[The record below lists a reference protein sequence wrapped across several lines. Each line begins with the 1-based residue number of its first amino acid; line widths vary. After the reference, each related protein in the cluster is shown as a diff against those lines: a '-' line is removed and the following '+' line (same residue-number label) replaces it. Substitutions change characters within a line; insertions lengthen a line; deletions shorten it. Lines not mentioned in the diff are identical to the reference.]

1 MTDDARRF
9 RQALLDLMRR
19 PEYRPAEF
27 HDLERLLKVDRA
39 RHRTFKRVVG
49 ALTEEGVIERTDRRR
64 FALTGAARPG
74 GTERPAGARG
84 RGAGP
89 VPTAGRA
96 APARPGAPAITGLLQ
111 VNPKGFGFVVADQG
125 GRDLFIPPQGVGNWR
140 DGDRVSAIV
149 VQESR
154 DGRLQGEITG
164 LIERSRRRVVGV
176 FRAARGGASAAPA
189 GQAPAPRGAAGVVEA
204 YDRRHEG
211 GVVIPE
217 GQAGGAVD
225 GLVVGVEILTP
236 PTEARR
242 ATGRVIEVI
251 GPEATAGT
259 ELRAVIVKFGLREEF
274 PPDVLQEA
282 ERAPAEVSAAERA
295 GREDFRGLPI
305 VTIDGETARDFD
317 DAVLVRRLGDG
328 WELQVHIADVGHYVQ
343 ATKPLDA
350 EALERGTSV
359 YFPGFSLPMLP
370 HRLSNG
376 ICSLNPKVDRLVLSC
391 VMTLDAEGQIT
402 AHRLVEGVIRSAARM
417 TYTEVAKILV
427 GRDPAVIER
436 YRDLVPHFQAMETLC
451 GVLNARRRKRGSIDF
466 DLPEPEVILAATG
479 EMTGILAL
487 ERNIAHRIIEEF
499 MLAANE
505 TVAEHL
511 FKARVPS
518 IYRVHERPDPR
529 RLEDFDIIAHAFGYR
544 LPRPFTAIQPA
555 AFAALLDRA
564 RGRPEEPFLAKQML
578 RSMKQARYSERRDQH
593 FGLASP
599 CYTHFTSPIR
609 RYPDLIVH
617 RLVKRLLK
625 GTPMDAAERARWEEF
640 LPEAAARSS
649 FRERAADAAENELI
663 QRKKMTFMAG
673 RLGEE
678 FDGFVGSVEDF
689 GFFVELKELFV
700 EGLVPIES
708 LGDDRYR
715 YDERRRVLRGERRG
729 RVIALGDPARV
740 RIARVDTARL
750 QIEFALIGIKTGL
763 RPAGALAPPTPDP
776 STARRRGS
784 RRGGAHGAPP
794 ARGGQGR
801 RKGSGAGGSGG
812 SRAPGSA
819 RAAGADRRA
828 RRRSRRRR

>member
-9 RQALLDLMRR
+9 RQALLDLMRQ
-19 PEYRPAEF
+19 PGYRPAEF

-39 RHRTFKRVVG
+39 RHRTFKRLVHTL
-49 ALTEEGVIERTDRRR
+49 AEEGVIERIDRRR
-64 FALTGAARPG
+64 FALPGSARPG
-74 GTERPAGARG
+74 GTAGRGGARG
-84 RGAGP
+84 RGAAML
-89 VPTAGRA
+89 PTTGRA
-96 APARPGAPAITGLLQ
+96 ASARPGARTVTGLLQ
-111 VNPKGFGFVVADQG
+111 VNPKGFAFVVADQG
-125 GRDLFIPPQGVGNWR
+125 GRDLFIPPQGVGDWR
-140 DGDRVSAIV
+140 DGDRVEAIV
-149 VQESR
+149 VKESS

-176 FRAARGGASAAPA
+176 FRAARGSTTSAPA
-189 GQAPAPRGAAGVVEA
+189 GQPVAPRGAAGVVEA

-236 PTEARR
+236 PTEERR

-251 GPEATAGT
+251 GPEASAGT
-259 ELRAVIVKFGLREEF
+259 ELRAVIVKYGLREDY
-274 PPDVLQEA
+274 PPDVVQEA

-317 DAVLVRRLGDG
+317 DAVLVRRQGDG
-328 WELQVHIADVGHYVQ
+328 WELQVHIADVAHYVR
-343 ATKPLDA
+343 ASTPLDA

-376 ICSLNPKVDRLVLSC
+376 ICSLNPNVERLVLSC
-391 VMTLDAEGQIT
+391 VMTLDADGRIT

-427 GRDPAVIER
+427 DRDPAVIER

-451 GVLNARRRKRGSIDF
+451 GVLNVRRRKRGSIDF
-466 DLPEPEVILAATG
+466 DLPEPEVILAVTG
-479 EMTGILAL
+479 EMTGIMAL

-544 LPRPFTAIQPA
+544 LPRPFTSIQPA

-564 RGRPEEPFLAKQML
+564 RDRPEEPFLAKQML
-578 RSMKQARYSERRDQH
+578 RSMKQARYSERLDQH

-617 RLVKRLLK
+617 RLVKRLLR
-625 GTPMDAAERARWEEF
+625 GGPMDAAERARWEEF

-663 QRKKMTFMAG
+663 QRKKMTFMAA

-689 GFFVELKELFV
+689 GFFVELKDLFV
-700 EGLVPIES
+700 EGLVPIET
-708 LGDDRYR
+708 LGDDHYR
-715 YDERRRVLRGERRG
+715 YDERRRILRGERRG

-740 RIARVDTARL
+740 KIARVDTARL
-750 QIEFALIGIKTGL
+750 QIDFALVGIKTGL
-763 RPAGALAPPTPDP
+763 RPAGALPPRAPEPG
-776 STARRRGS
+776 AAGRRGA
-784 RRGGAHGAPP
+784 RRGGARGASQAP
-794 ARGGQGR
+794 AGRGR
-801 RKGSGAGGSGG
+801 RKGSGAGV
-812 SRAPGSA
+812 PEPA
-819 RAAGADRRA
+819 RGAGADRRA